1 MNVIRDFKISQNC
14 LSAHSVSQNYLTPC
28 KHYYNNLVLYVSL
41 KPTVFYELGL
51 DEDGIYIALSII
63 EDLYKG
69 EGKFPIACMDSNENI
84 IKFIFSFGLTLIR
97 NNGEALCYIAF
108 PLSADFK
115 RFEQGERDYELKSEG
130 TNYYNPVLIFD

>member
-1 MNVIRDFKISQNC
+1 MNINTLDDLKISQNFLTRC
-14 LSAHSVSQNYLTPC
+14 NHS
-28 KHYYNNLVLYVSL
+28 YNDLPLFVSL

-69 EGKFPIACMDSNENI
+69 EGKFPVTCMDSNENI
-84 IKFIFSFGLTLIR
+84 IKFAFSFGLTIIR
-97 NNGEALCYIAF
+97 NNKDENLCYIAV

-115 RFEQGERDYELKSEG
+115 RFEQGEHDYELKSEG
-130 TNYYNPVLIFD
+130 TNYYNPVLIID

>member
-1 MNVIRDFKISQNC
+1 MMNINTLSDLKISQNFLTRC
-14 LSAHSVSQNYLTPC
+14 NHS
-28 KHYYNNLVLYVSL
+28 YNDLPLFVSL

-69 EGKFPIACMDSNENI
+69 EGKFPITCHDSNENI
-84 IKFIFSFGLTLIR
+84 IKFAFSFGLTIIR
-97 NNGEALCYIAF
+97 NNNDEALCYIAI

-115 RFEQGERDYELKSEG
+115 RFEQGEHDYELKSEG
-130 TNYYNPVLIFD
+130 TNYYNLVLIID